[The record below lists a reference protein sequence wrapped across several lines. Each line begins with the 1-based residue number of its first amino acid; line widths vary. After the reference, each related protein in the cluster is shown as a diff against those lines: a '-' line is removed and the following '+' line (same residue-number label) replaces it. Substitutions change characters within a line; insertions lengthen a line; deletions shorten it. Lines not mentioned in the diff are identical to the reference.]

1 MKLCDRIKARREE
14 LNISQDELAQ
24 RLGYKSRSSINK
36 IEKGLNDIPQA
47 KIPDFAKALNTSTE
61 YLMGLSEFSTRDERD
76 IKKKLDEAIASLD
89 TNEALMFDG
98 EPVEMDDETRE
109 LLKSSL
115 ENSIRI
121 AKTLAKKKYTPK
133 KYRKDTENNK
143 D

>member
-24 RLGYKSRSSINK
+24 RLGYNSRSSINK

-47 KIPDFAKALNTSTE
+47 KIPDFAKALNTTTE
-61 YLMGLSEFSTRDERD
+61 YLMGLSEFTPRDERD
-76 IKKKLDEAIASLD
+76 IKKKLDEAIASLND
-89 TNEALMFDG
+89 KEALMFDG